1 MNLQR
6 LCHNLKL
13 QANDD
18 VSEKAL
24 IKALVSDK
32 QVSLEKQFQ
41 QEFEE
46 ILAGQNSCP
55 ILAGNGTGNLEPVRK
70 REMTN
75 LLSSQGQK
83 IYFFAFAI

>member
-1 MNLQR
+1 MRTVKNLR
-6 LCHNLKL
+6 
-13 QANDD
+13 ANDD

-55 ILAGNGTGNLEPVRK
+55 ILTGNGTGNLEPVRK